1 MFKDVLAQLQKIAET
16 NDSTDLSDA
25 INSAKMTRNESVNST
40 RSYVVVHNQRG
51 SITVPAN
58 SAYGAVMEAA
68 AQWGINSTIG
78 LDAYLEDTA
87 QVTTENDIPDLTFE
101 TIEELEERV
110 TYNDLAKLSGIE
122 DPNKIYPGQ
131 KITLPGGGS
140 YTVKSGDTLSH
151 IAQDFRL
158 GKIGQPAPAPAPAPV
173 PAPTAKNV
181 TPTMPVEY
189 PTEKKPLA
197 TPDGGISMPRNRRL
211 NTGPNDPF
219 GDKGFERVTDLPQ
232 DAQDRL
238 KQGIVGT
245 VGNGNNTTRPIIAKL
260 PTVDRSTADAAKPE
274 LRKLPYTVDKEVAP
288 KISTLPYNMG
298 KEVAPKISTL
308 PYNMG
313 KEVAPNRAGFALGAK
328 KDLGNIASQY
338 STSNPPQVAK
348 QPAANMPSAWQKAKD
363 AISGAVNKDSVVYKG
378 LNRLGLFNDEASQE
392 IELSEED
399 LNNAAAELAH
409 ILKLSGTSGVM
420 GMSGHGM
427 ARPVTENAKGK
438 KSK

>member
-158 GKIGQPAPAPAPAPV
+158 GKIGQPAPAPAK
-173 PAPTAKNV
+173 PTAKNV

-260 PTVDRSTADAAKPE
+260 PTVDRSTANTAKPE
-274 LRKLPYTVDKEVAP
+274 YRKLPYTVD
-288 KISTLPYNMG
+288 

-338 STSNPPQVAK
+338 STSNPPQVAN
-348 QPAANMPSAWQKAKD
+348 QPAANMPSTWQRAKN

-438 KSK
+438 RSK

>member
-158 GKIGQPAPAPAPAPV
+158 GKIGQPAPAPAPAPTANAT
-173 PAPTAKNV
+173 PKMPSEYPTAKTLV
-181 TPTMPVEY
+181 TP
-189 PTEKKPLA
+189 
-197 TPDGGISMPRNRRL
+197 DDGISMPRDRRL

-260 PTVDRSTADAAKPE
+260 PTIDRSTADAAKPE
-274 LRKLPYTVDKEVAP
+274 LQKLPYVVSRDAPLQGVKPRAIVATP
-288 KISTLPYNMG
+288 PRTDSPGAVPN
-298 KEVAPKISTL
+298 VA
-308 PYNMG
+308 
-313 KEVAPNRAGFALGAK
+313 NRAGFALGAK

-348 QPAANMPSAWQKAKD
+348 QPAANMPSAWQKAKN